1 MKEDF
6 RTCHCSRANKLAGV
20 GALAAII
27 WLIISRSFVGKLIGL
42 HMYVGLLYL
51 LLTAS
56 CLAVLISF
64 LGWFGASNR
73 VKWMLYLYGGILSV
87 IFLIVFVASMLG
99 LLIRERTA
107 KMIQNT
113 LLYTINLYTNKPII
127 RQAWDEIQPYFK
139 CCGVKSY
146 EDWNKNIPQSC
157 CRIIK
162 FQLDPQCNV
171 TSFPPTAIYKDGC
184 YALMVHFVSTH
195 LVYICIFGLAT
206 GFLEL
211 KTLDIKEPS
220 KCLHETVCWINKI
233 SL

>member
-73 VKWMLYLYGGILSV
+73 VKWMLYL
-87 IFLIVFVASMLG
+87 
-99 LLIRERTA
+99 
-107 KMIQNT
+107 
-113 LLYTINLYTNKPII
+113 
-127 RQAWDEIQPYFK
+127 FK

-206 GFLEL
+206 GFLEVL
-211 KTLDIKEPS
+211 CAALSFALATIILQAEYEVERDSYRDE
-220 KCLHETVCWINKI
+220 LRNKRKHV
-233 SL
+233 LNNPE